1 MTEADVCIIG
11 EAGYPYTL
19 GGVSSWT
26 DAFIRAAPERT
37 FHVVSL
43 TISSQPREQKF
54 ELPPN
59 VCGVSDILLDVCAQ
73 GARPKRRHAQT
84 IEYMVMLIE
93 DALTH
98 ASEDRFREFL
108 RLLHESNLVGAA
120 LLDSKPAWLAMEQV
134 YQRALPT
141 GPLVE
146 FFWSW
151 RFLARSLL
159 AVAAAPVPPAKVY
172 HSVATGYA
180 GLFGAC
186 AKVMTGR
193 PFALTE
199 HGIYTNERRIELSV
213 GDWIFES
220 GAGGYEVR
228 NRPIELRSLWQA
240 AFQGF
245 SRLAYDQADVITTQ
259 YTANQTYQLADGAVE
274 NKFHIIPNGIDADR
288 FAAIEHSRM
297 PRRPTVI
304 MIGRIVP
311 IKDTRTFIMAVAHL
325 RELVPDVSAVLIG
338 PEDEDPAYAAGC
350 RQLVEQLRI
359 GDNISFLGRVP
370 DVFDYLR
377 ASDVLVLTSISE
389 AQPIALLE
397 AAAMGLPTVSTDVGS
412 CRELIE
418 GFDADPVVGHG
429 GIVVDVCNP
438 RATAEALAKILLNP
452 ELKAQMGDVMR
463 RRAANRYHKDRVSGL
478 YSEVYTRLI
487 SQMMAEAGV

>member
-1 MTEADVCIIG
+1 MSEADVCIIG

-26 DAFIRAAPERT
+26 DAFIRAAPDRT
-37 FHVVSL
+37 FHVVSM
-43 TISSQPREQKF
+43 TISSQPLKPKF
-54 ELPPN
+54 KLPPN
-59 VCGVSDILLDVCAQ
+59 VTGVSDILLDVCTAGTQ
-73 GARPKRRHAQT
+73 PKRRDAEAVEH
-84 IEYMVMLIE
+84 MVSLIE
-93 DALTH
+93 DALTQ
-98 ASEDRFREFL
+98 ASEEKFREFL
-108 RLLHESNLVGAA
+108 GLLQSTNFVGSA
-120 LLDSKPAWLAMEQV
+120 LLDSKPAWRAMEAV

-159 AVAAAPVPPAKVY
+159 AVASAPIPPAKVY
-172 HSVATGYA
+172 HAVATGYA

-186 AKVMTGR
+186 AKVITGR

-213 GDWIFES
+213 GDWLFES

-228 NRPIELRSLWQA
+228 HRPVELRSMWQA

-259 YTANQTYQLADGAVE
+259 YTANQTYQLADGATAE
-274 NKFHIIPNGIDADR
+274 KFHIIPNGIDADR
-288 FAAIEHSRM
+288 FAAIEHSKS

-325 RELVPDVSAVLIG
+325 RELVSDVSAILIG

-350 RQLVEQLRI
+350 RRLVEQLGI
-359 GDNISFLGRVP
+359 EDNISFLGRVP

-418 GFDADPVVGHG
+418 GFDADPVAGHG
-429 GIVVDVCNP
+429 GIVVEVCNP
-438 RATAEALAKILLNP
+438 RATAEALARILLDVD
-452 ELKAQMGDVMR
+452 LKTQMGDVMR
-463 RRAANRYHKDRVSGL
+463 RRAANRYHKDRVSSIYAEL
-478 YSEVYTRLI
+478 YSGLTDEAD
-487 SQMMAEAGV
+487 AEAVA